1 MGKETVRL
9 EIQTAMSYKELNVC
23 ADYSVVVIDGLV
35 HITETSLNSLE
46 IENKTVFATP
56 LSSLDYINVL

>member
-35 HITETSLNSLE
+35 HITEPSFNSLE